1 MIPLLLA
8 LLSPAQADEID
19 AWIELY
25 DGILVEAA
33 DNDVDEAV
41 RTYQGL
47 TRTLAADEPVR
58 GVALYWLGR
67 ALESDG
73 DTDGARYALRECVR
87 AGGAR
92 TRCLD
97 LLGRIELESAAVRR
111 VPTVWNLEDGQHG
124 FIHPWLY
131 ADKGSIRLGSGD
143 DTHKDVLVWAT
154 RVSPDL
160 DDQLLLG
167 FTTPAPG
174 PSGVRM
180 TIRPMRQDWAL
191 RVVAFDVHNN
201 QYVATLNGGI
211 ITAER
216 GRWRRVDIEL
226 STFQALEGSRRLRPS
241 ELDHIVLQD
250 VSAFQGTP
258 SGPNELW
265 LANIRVY

>member
-1 MIPLLLA
+1 MIALLLA
-8 LLSPAQADEID
+8 LLSPAHADEID

-25 DGILVEAA
+25 DGILAEAA

-67 ALESDG
+67 ALESDD

-87 AGGAR
+87 AGNAR

-111 VPTVWNLEDGQHG
+111 VPTVWDLEDGQHG
-124 FIHPWLY
+124 FIHPWVY

-143 DTHKDVLVWAT
+143 TTHKDVLVWAT

-174 PSGVRM
+174 PNGVRM
-180 TIRPMRQDWAL
+180 TMRPMRQDWAL

-211 ITAER
+211 ITAQP
-216 GRWRRVDIEL
+216 GRWTPVNIDL
-226 STFQALEGSRRLRPS
+226 SAFQALEGTGRLRSS

-265 LANIRVY
+265 LADIRVY